1 MSIEELYRKLGFLSK
16 DGFVTLDDANWP
28 NKVQLSPRIF
38 SLIQDVSSPLHEMSA
53 LFAIGGRPL
62 LFFFERPQDTTAL
75 FKAIW
80 NLNEVPIVILVND
93 THVDVFNGFKY
104 GIYY

>member
-1 MSIEELYRKLGFLSK
+1 MSIEELYRKLDFISK

-62 LFFFERPQDTTAL
+62 LFFFERPQDMNCTPKVRHKT
-75 FKAIW
+75 FGVQFVY
-80 NLNEVPIVILVND
+80 EV
-93 THVDVFNGFKY
+93 
-104 GIYY
+104 

>member
-1 MSIEELYRKLGFLSK
+1 MSIEELYRKLDFISK
-16 DGFVTLDDANWP
+16 DGFVSLDDANWP
-28 NKVQLSPRIF
+28 SKVLLSPRIF

-62 LFFFERPQDTTAL
+62 IFIFERPQDTTAI

-80 NLNEVPIVILVND
+80 NLNEVPIVIVVQDN
-93 THVDVFNGFKY
+93 HVGVFNGFK
-104 GIYY
+104 